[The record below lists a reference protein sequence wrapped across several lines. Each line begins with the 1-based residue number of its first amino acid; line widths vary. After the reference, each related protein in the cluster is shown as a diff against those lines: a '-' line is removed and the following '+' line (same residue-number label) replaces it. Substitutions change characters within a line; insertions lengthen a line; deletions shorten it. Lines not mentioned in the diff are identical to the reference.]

1 MKKSNLLLLILM
13 LPLGLFAQY
22 VVPLTATQQSNTRI
36 PWKLHNLSVVDN
48 HLFAYSDGL
57 LLSTPLTEGY
67 LRSLQPDTLIAPLVP
82 GADYVVRNPRDSILY
97 FTRMGEDGI
106 TNLYTYSTQRLRK
119 VQKIDIH
126 GWHRDICHPT
136 FSPSGNMMIFTS
148 KGKVGLGGYD
158 LWCSLWNGHRWTR
171 PINMGNAINTP
182 GDEVNPVF
190 YHTHLIFSS
199 DSVGNR
205 GDGYHLYAVTVRDA
219 TSVDEIIFDNYT
231 VQTLPYPINGSAND
245 QNMAFDTRTDQ
256 GFWISNRSGQKE
268 LYSFKGL
275 LNGVML
281 QGTVA
286 DMHHRPI
293 PQAAVTLSVQGRVAG
308 TTLTNDEGKYHL
320 FLLPNDNYRI
330 LVTKNDYFRHES
342 PLRISRSD
350 EKTLINPLTHDIA
363 LSSLPTNHPIML
375 QHIFNQSADIELS
388 DQAPSELEPIIN
400 FLRDNPH
407 LTAELTIYCDYSDD
421 ESFNNTII
429 EHRINALQRYLS
441 SYLPQRGQFSLKNG
455 NKMEEIE
462 SSESGAN
469 FIFLTIRN
477 IASN

>member
-1 MKKSNLLLLILM
+1 MKKPNLLLLILM

-22 VVPLTATQQSNTRI
+22 VVPITATRQSNTRI

-57 LLSTPLTEGY
+57 LLSAPLTEDY

-97 FTRMGEDGI
+97 FTRMAEDGI

-182 GDEVNPVF
+182 GNEVNPVF
-190 YHTHLIFSS
+190 YHTHLIFTS

-231 VQTLPYPINGSAND
+231 VQPLPDPINGSAND
-245 QNMAFDTRTDQ
+245 QNMAFDTRSDQ

-275 LNGVML
+275 LNGVIL

-286 DMHHRPI
+286 DIHHRPI

-330 LVTKNDYFRHES
+330 LVTKDDYFRHES

-350 EKTLINPLTHDIA
+350 EKTLINPLSHDVT

-375 QHIFNQSADIELS
+375 QHIFNQGADIELS
-388 DQAPSELEPIIN
+388 NQAPSELEPIIN

-429 EHRINALQRYLS
+429 EHRINTLQRYLS
-441 SYLPQRGQFSLKNG
+441 SYLPQRSQFSLKNG

-477 IASN
+477 KASN